1 MKAAVAGIFSSARLR
16 FAIFVSRLL
25 LQVGRSPVHAASRRG
40 LELFPL
46 AASCR
51 DSVLDRL
58 ADRMLGIGD
67 HRPGPRCGFT
77 RSLRRLASAELDG
90 LGPKLLDLFA

>member
-1 MKAAVAGIFSSARLR
+1 MNADVAGIFSSARLR
-16 FAIFVSRLL
+16 FAILLSRLL
-25 LQVGRSPVHAASRRG
+25 LEVRRGLVHAASCRS

-46 AASCR
+46 APRRR
-51 DSVLDRL
+51 DAVLDRL

-67 HRPGPRCGFT
+67 HRPGPRSGLT

-90 LGPKLLDLFA
+90 LGPKLLDLL